1 MSLRS
6 RLTFFYSA
14 FFAVIL
20 ILVAVVVYVLTER
33 SLTASLEEQG
43 RQALHDLR
51 EGNIDQ
57 GLSRLPGDAYYEI
70 VLYLL
75 EVPKT
80 SVELIEGLRY
90 SEFQNVSRTNPTKD
104 ALPSL
109 LGESSLDELFDEGY
123 VSTRVALE
131 SGETLFVLADRVV
144 GRLRFMQRE
153 TTYPATLYIGIPA
166 DAGAATLSQLANN
179 LLLTILLA
187 FLIFAAGVWIL

>member
-1 MSLRS
+1 MSNLIGPDWRTKFS
-6 RLTFFYSA
+6 ILTFFYSA

-75 EVPKT
+75 NVPET

-90 SEFQNVSRTNPTKD
+90 SEFQNVSRNLREIPGTFSMTFWNISGGFPGNP
-104 ALPSL
+104 S
-109 LGESSLDELFDEGY
+109 
-123 VSTRVALE
+123 
-131 SGETLFVLADRVV
+131 
-144 GRLRFMQRE
+144 
-153 TTYPATLYIGIPA
+153 GIPPTFS
-166 DAGAATLSQLANN
+166 GNFRE
-179 LLLTILLA
+179 IP
-187 FLIFAAGVWIL
+187 